1 MNNVKSEFHNPD
13 LSVRRSGQTG
23 VNVNKVYSMLGLAM
37 KAGKVASGEF
47 ATDKSVKDGKAK
59 LVIVSADASDNT
71 RKMFSNMCEFYE
83 VPRYFF
89 GTKEELG
96 HAIGKAMRSSLAIT
110 DENFAKSIRKQLEQS
125 VKSEGEEE

>member
-1 MNNVKSEFHNPD
+1 MNETYS
-13 LSVRRSGQTG
+13 
-23 VNVNKVYSMLGLAM
+23 NKVYSMLGLAT

-47 ATDKSVKDGKAK
+47 ATDKSVKAGKAW
-59 LVIVSADASDNT
+59 LVIVSEDASDNT
-71 RKMFSNMCEFYE
+71 KKMFSNMCEFYE
-83 VPRYFF
+83 VPRYVF

-110 DENFAKSIRKQLEQS
+110 DENFAKSIRKQLDSS